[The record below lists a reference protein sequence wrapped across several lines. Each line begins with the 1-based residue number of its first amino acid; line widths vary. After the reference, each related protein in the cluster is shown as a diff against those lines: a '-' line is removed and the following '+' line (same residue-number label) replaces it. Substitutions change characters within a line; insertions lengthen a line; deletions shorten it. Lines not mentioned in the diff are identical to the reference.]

1 MHLFNLGHPK
11 INGETLPNLELKDGR
26 IFYETY
32 GEKGRWVVLIHGAW
46 ASHEWWK
53 EQIPVLSTRYRVL
66 ALDVRGHGRSSR
78 LRRPSSVKK
87 FSEDLHELLTHLNVE
102 EAALIGW
109 SMGGLISLQY
119 TVDHPEV
126 VRALV
131 LIASRAHKK
140 RRGYDPLKEYLEKLA
155 ETMAFS
161 LSSPFEFF
169 MALDNKE
176 YYMREFRREVE
187 DMFTE
192 KASEE
197 LIDWAMRAIQV
208 NSPEDLVNVSLS
220 IKDFDLSAKL
230 SEIKV
235 PTLIIAGGRDRM
247 VPLSLTEKLKE
258 IPNSEMV
265 VFPDAGHYLLLEE
278 PEKVNACLMSFLQKA
293 YPPSA

>member
-1 MHLFNLGHPK
+1 M
-11 INGETLPNLELKDGR
+11 PNLELKDGR
-26 IFYETY
+26 IFYEIY
-32 GEKGRWVVLIHGAW
+32 GGRGRWIVLIHGAW

-53 EQIPVLSTRYRVL
+53 EQIPVLSMRYRVL

-87 FSEDLHELLTHLNVE
+87 FSDDLHELLTYLNVK
-102 EAALIGW
+102 EAAFMGW

-119 TVDHPEV
+119 TVDHPDV

-131 LIASRAHKK
+131 LIASRAH
-140 RRGYDPLKEYLEKLA
+140 RRRGGYDPLKEYLGKLA

-169 MALDNKE
+169 TALDNRE
-176 YYMREFRREVE
+176 YYMKEFRREVE

-208 NSPEDLVNVSLS
+208 NSPEDIVNVFLSL
-220 IKDFDLSAKL
+220 KNFDLSDKL
-230 SEIKV
+230 SKIKI
-235 PTLIIAGGRDRM
+235 PTLVIAGGRDRM
-247 VPLSLTEKLKE
+247 VPLFLTEKLRE
-258 IPNSEMV
+258 IPSSEMV

-278 PEKVNACLMSFLQKA
+278 PEKVNACLVSFLQKA